1 MLWLPRAA
9 VAARYC
15 LWFDSLPTPV
25 VMVCYVNNAPHET
38 PEAALLAELL
48 ARLALADQRGVA
60 VAVNDAV
67 VPRAEWA
74 AHALREQDRVTII
87 RATQGG

>member
-1 MLWLPRAA
+1 
-9 VAARYC
+9 
-15 LWFDSLPTPV
+15 
-25 VMVCYVNNAPHET
+25 MVCYVNNIAQ
-38 PEAALLAELL
+38 EAAENQLLIDLL
-48 ARLALADQRGVA
+48 TARGITEPRGLA

-74 AHALREQDRVTII
+74 THAMRAHDRITII

>member
-1 MLWLPRAA
+1 
-9 VAARYC
+9 
-15 LWFDSLPTPV
+15 
-25 VMVCYVNNAPHET
+25 MVCYVNNIAQ
-38 PEAALLAELL
+38 EAAENQLLIDLL
-48 ARLALADQRGVA
+48 TARGITEPRGLA

-74 AHALREQDRVTII
+74 THAMRTHDRITII